1 MISVLKLFP
10 LQFEHIMLLNKQ
22 ITVIVHS
29 YGSLIEGLKL
39 IYYRLVV
46 VNVKVVI
53 LKQPL
58 KHIPSHSLRVKTI
71 TYSLPPC
78 KCKANKPMSSKRD
91 LKLYRVK
98 SVLDHFDPMI
108 GSKGTLEAIKLWG
121 ASLNKGR
128 QLWLVVS
135 KWILAISLQC
145 LEHLEKH
152 AHRVSWRRWWWCSGW
167 LRWKRLSL

>member
-1 MISVLKLFP
+1 
-10 LQFEHIMLLNKQ
+10 MLLNKQ

-78 KCKANKPMSSKRD
+78 KCKANEQQ
-91 LKLYRVK
+91 
-98 SVLDHFDPMI
+98 
-108 GSKGTLEAIKLWG
+108 KGPKA
-121 ASLNKGR
+121 
-128 QLWLVVS
+128 
-135 KWILAISLQC
+135 LQG
-145 LEHLEKH
+145 KK
-152 AHRVSWRRWWWCSGW
+152 CS
-167 LRWKRLSL
+167 